1 MFKKIYTETYDVA
14 ILNCIIIRIVQTNKN
29 ILVLA
34 EFKKFQNFSLQFC
47 LLLKYVSYVIG

>member
-34 EFKKFQNFSLQFC
+34 EFKKFRNFSLQFC
-47 LLLKYVSYVIG
+47 LLLKYVSNVIG